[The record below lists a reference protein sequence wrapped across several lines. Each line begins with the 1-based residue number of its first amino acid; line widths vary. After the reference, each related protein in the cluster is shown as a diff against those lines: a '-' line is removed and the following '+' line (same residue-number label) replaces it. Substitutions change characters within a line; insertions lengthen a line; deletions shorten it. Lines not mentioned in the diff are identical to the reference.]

1 MLGLKDVLN
10 LIQNLVL
17 QGRGEEF
24 QPDIPTDRNMY
35 YPSHE
40 YKIMS
45 LFANFYEQMLKWA
58 TKFHQPPFGS

>member
-17 QGRGEEF
+17 QGGRVPTR
-24 QPDIPTDRNMY
+24 QVPTDRNMY

-45 LFANFYEQMLKWA
+45 LFAHFYEQMLKWA
-58 TKFHQPPFGS
+58 TKFHQPPFAS